1 MWIPYKFQSTK
12 ELILKKYLKMK
23 LLLSRSTTDDYIQS
37 DNVISDGTIPWD
49 TFQQAELVPSRN
61 IAVLVF

>member
-1 MWIPYKFQSTK
+1 
-12 ELILKKYLKMK
+12 MK
-23 LLLSRSTTDDYIQS
+23 LLLSRSTTDDHIQS